1 MSLFFLYVGFTWGDP
16 HFQTVD
22 GHTYTFNGLG
32 EYVLLRSLGND
43 LEIQVRLTL
52 LDMLST
58 DFNATVI
65 SAVVVR
71 QGTAQ
76 VVQVEESDEGPIVYV
91 NGVNISIPTEEDSNL
106 IVTESAT
113 FNSLDVF
120 FMSDQNIST
129 ADRISLR
136 YDNDD
141 IIIATSSGASL
152 MVSNSSSVLH
162 LAVEVGDTF
171 INTTEGILGYLN
183 GDPSDDF
190 RRPNGSILSINST
203 EREIFDYGK
212 QCELTYTL

>member
-65 SAVVVR
+65 SAVVVK

-91 NGVNISIPTEEDSNL
+91 NGVNISIPAEEDSNL

-113 FNSLDVF
+113 FNSLDEF

-129 ADRISLR
+129 TDRISLR

-141 IIIATSSGASL
+141 IIIATSSGASV

-190 RRPNGSILSINST
+190 RSPDGSILSINST